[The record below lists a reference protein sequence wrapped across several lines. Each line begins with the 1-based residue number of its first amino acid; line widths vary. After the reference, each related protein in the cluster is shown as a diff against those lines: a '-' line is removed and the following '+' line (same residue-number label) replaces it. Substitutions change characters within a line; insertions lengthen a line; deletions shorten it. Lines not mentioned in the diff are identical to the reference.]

1 MNPLLERLFDAWT
14 DVNELSEMEDRFAAV
29 YTDPVRVNGTDVS
42 PSDLAVRARSLH
54 RAFSD
59 LRAEVLQVVADS
71 DGIAVAFVM
80 HGLHTGAYET
90 PVGIIQPTGS
100 RVQIRSIDVLTISDE
115 KISAI
120 WVVAD
125 DLGTLRQLG
134 WQPVTASR

>member
-1 MNPLLERLFDAWT
+1 MNPLLERLFEAWT
-14 DVNELSEMEDRFAAV
+14 DVNDVSELEDRFAAI
-29 YTDPVRVNGTDVS
+29 YTDPVRLNGTNIS

-54 RAFSD
+54 RAFTD
-59 LRAEVLQVVADS
+59 LRAEVLQIVEDS

-80 HGLHTGAYET
+80 HGLHTGAYES

-100 RVQIRSIDVLTISDE
+100 QVQIRSIDVLTISDG

-120 WVVAD
+120 WVIAD

-134 WQPVTASR
+134 WQP

>member
-1 MNPLLERLFDAWT
+1 MNSLVERLFDAWT
-14 DVNELSEMEDRFAAV
+14 RVDDLSQLEDRFAGL

-42 PSDLAVRARSLH
+42 LADLTDRARSLH
-54 RAFSD
+54 GAFSG
-59 LRAEVLQVVADS
+59 LRAEVLQVVEDS
-71 DGIAVAFVM
+71 ASVAVAHLM
-80 HGLHTGAYET
+80 HGWHTGAYET

-100 RVQIRSIDVLTISDE
+100 RVQIRTIDLLTINDG

-134 WQPVTASR
+134 WQP